1 MNIQDIYKQQGH
13 FTHEQNCEVFIKP
26 TQEVLNT
33 IIQSDDMNFRKECLK
48 SIIDYNPDIIQ
59 FLINNGNVN
68 FLTNSII
75 KETLKSLL
83 SKSE

>member
-48 SIIDYNPDIIQ
+48 SIMDYNPNLVELFIK
-59 FLINNGNVN
+59 NGNKS
-68 FLTNSII
+68 FLTNPII